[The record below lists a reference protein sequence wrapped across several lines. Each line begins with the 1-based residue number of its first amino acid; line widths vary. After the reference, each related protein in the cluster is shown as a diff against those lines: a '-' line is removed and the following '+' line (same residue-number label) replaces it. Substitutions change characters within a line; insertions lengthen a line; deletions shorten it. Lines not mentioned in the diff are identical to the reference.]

1 MKVLVTGA
9 NGFIGSAAVTSF
21 ARNGYLVIAQSR
33 GFASTRDAPENIKSL
48 KASLDDLDLLREAYI
63 GCTTI
68 LHTAARVHQVR
79 DSCVDPLAE
88 YRKVNVQH
96 TLALARAAASC
107 GVQRFVFLS
116 SIKVNGEWSAPDKP
130 FTANDTP
137 APVDAY
143 GISKYEAELG
153 LRDIAS
159 QTGMEVVIVR
169 PPLVYGPGVRANFL
183 TMMRWLHRGIPLPL
197 GAIHNQRS
205 FVGLGNLVS
214 LLDTCL
220 SHPRAANQSFLVSDG
235 HDLSTTG
242 LLKALALALQVKSR
256 LMPIPQRWLEQTLEV
271 LGRGDMAQRLC
282 SNLAVDTEKTSRLLG
297 WTPPV
302 SLEQGLRGTAEH
314 FLAHQL

>member
-1 MKVLVTGA
+1 MKVAVTGS
-9 NGFIGSAAVTSF
+9 NGFVGSAAVTHF
-21 ARNGYLVIAQSR
+21 ARSGYQVIAQSR
-33 GFASTRDAPENIKSL
+33 EGTTTLDLPKNVRPF
-48 KASLDDLDLLREAYI
+48 KANFDDCIRWPDDLI

-68 LHTAARVHQVR
+68 LHAAARVHQVR
-79 DSCVDPLAE
+79 DSAIDPLVE
-88 YRKVNVQH
+88 YRKVNLQH
-96 TLALARAAASC
+96 TLALARAAASH
-107 GVQRFVFLS
+107 GVKRFVFLS
-116 SIKVNGEWSAPDKP
+116 SIKVNGEWSAPNKP
-130 FTANDTP
+130 FTASDSP

-220 SHPRAANQSFLVSDG
+220 SHPAAANQTFLASDA
-235 HDLSTTG
+235 HDLSTTE

-282 SNLAVDTEKTSRLLG
+282 GNLAVDTEKTSQLLG